1 MSKTAIV
8 LFSDPKGGS
17 EEALGRA
24 FNALFL
30 THDLKER
37 GEEVALILQGAG
49 TRWAAELSRPDHPA
63 GPLFRAVRDKVAGV
77 CGGCA
82 AAFGAA
88 DEAQATGLPVTGDL
102 AIPGV
107 GKVIS
112 LGDYLA
118 QGYRLVNF

>member
-24 FNALFL
+24 FNALF
-30 THDLKER
+30 
-37 GEEVALILQGAG
+37 
-49 TRWAAELSRPDHPA
+49 
-63 GPLFRAVRDKVAGV
+63 RAVRDKVAGV

-88 DEAQATGLPVTGDL
+88 DGARATGLPVTGEL

-118 QGYRLVNF
+118 RGYRLVNF